1 MADQSSTTSSSPTP
15 PRRGRRTG
23 FVIALLAVAVVAGL
37 TGNMLGTAFGQ
48 GFAWRAWHDGAFMGG
63 PLTPAQIDDR
73 IDRVTKH
80 MAIELDASADQQAK
94 IAGIA
99 KAAVAD
105 LRPLHEKLQ
114 AARGQALALL
124 TAPSIDRSAIE
135 RLRAEQMG
143 LADTASKRI
152 AQAVADA
159 SEVLNPDQRRKVAD
173 FVAAFHDG
181 PFGGGPFNGPFNG
194 PWARWHRG

>member
-1 MADQSSTTSSSPTP
+1 
-15 PRRGRRTG
+15 
-23 FVIALLAVAVVAGL
+23 
-37 TGNMLGTAFGQ
+37 
-48 GFAWRAWHDGAFMGG
+48 
-63 PLTPAQIDDR
+63 
-73 IDRVTKH
+73 
-80 MAIELDASADQQAK
+80 
-94 IAGIA
+94 
-99 KAAVAD
+99 
-105 LRPLHEKLQ
+105 
-114 AARGQALALL
+114 L